1 MKRITAKYDAHILVV
16 EDYPLNAEVT
26 KEMLELMGCVV
37 DLADGGKA
45 ALELLRE
52 NDYHLIFMDIQMP
65 EMDGLEATKK
75 IREREAESGRRVP
88 IVAMTAVSTPMSKM
102 PCPVIQAARGA
113 EMPMAFT
120 AAIPSTERFTRP
132 IVLSHWLTKAW

>member
-37 DLADGGKA
+37 DLAGSGKA

-65 EMDGLEATKK
+65 EMDGLATAREIRKLPEKK
-75 IREREAESGRRVP
+75 GQTP
-88 IVAMTAVSTPMSKM
+88 IVALTANALHGDKEKYLAGGMDDFISK
-102 PCPVIQAARGA
+102 PLKSADI
-113 EMPMAFT
+113 
-120 AAIPSTERFTRP
+120 ER
-132 IVLSHWLTKAW
+132 VLSKFVTADKTS

>member
-65 EMDGLEATKK
+65 EMDGLATAREIRKLPGKK
-75 IREREAESGRRVP
+75 AQTP
-88 IVAMTAVSTPMSKM
+88 IVALTANALHGDKEKYLAGGMDDFISK
-102 PCPVIQAARGA
+102 PLKSADI
-113 EMPMAFT
+113 
-120 AAIPSTERFTRP
+120 ER
-132 IVLSHWLTKAW
+132 VLSKFATADKPS